1 MLVPWSILSFLMGN
15 AARGVG
21 LLVLLGAH
29 EIMRQIAEP
38 RILGK
43 SLGVHPLVTLMLLY
57 AGYSLFGFIGLLLVP
72 AIGVLLSALFNKKN
86 TTEVV

>member
-1 MLVPWSILSFLMGN
+1 MLVPWSVLSFLMGQS
-15 AARGVG
+15 ARGIG
-21 LLVLLGAH
+21 LLVLLAAH

-57 AGYSLFGFIGLLLVP
+57 AGYSLFGFLGLILMP
-72 AIGVLLSALFNKKN
+72 AIGVLIGVLLNKKN
-86 TTEVV
+86 ASEIG